1 MSLAIGARG
10 LTVTYGDHAVI
21 TDLSV
26 DFPEGRITTII
37 GPNGCGKS
45 TLLRA
50 VAQLIP
56 SSGGTIEVG
65 GRDARRM
72 TRKELATTVA
82 VLPQHPTAPP
92 GLIVSDLVAR
102 GRHPHQSWIRQW
114 SAADEREVLR
124 ALELTGSADL
134 AERPLDALSG
144 GQRQRV
150 WISMVLAQQ
159 TEVLFLDEPTTYLDL
174 SHSIDVLDLVREL
187 RDSLD
192 RTIVMVLHDL
202 NLAARYS
209 DNLVLMGSG
218 GIRAQGAPADV
229 ITPGL
234 LRDVFGLDALVVDD
248 PAVGGPLVVP
258 AGRR

>member
-1 MSLAIGARG
+1 
-10 LTVTYGDHAVI
+10 
-21 TDLSV
+21 
-26 DFPEGRITTII
+26 
-37 GPNGCGKS
+37 
-45 TLLRA
+45 
-50 VAQLIP
+50 
-56 SSGGTIEVG
+56 
-65 GRDARRM
+65 
-72 TRKELATTVA
+72 
-82 VLPQHPTAPP
+82 
-92 GLIVSDLVAR
+92 
-102 GRHPHQSWIRQW
+102 
-114 SAADEREVLR
+114 
-124 ALELTGSADL
+124 
-134 AERPLDALSG
+134 
-144 GQRQRV
+144 
-150 WISMVLAQQ
+150 MVLAQQ

-248 PAVGGPLVVP
+248 PAVGGHGHP
-258 AGRR
+258 ARPA